1 MHSRYTFTLMPLSV
15 SPLSICFVA
24 SEVVPLSK
32 TGGLA
37 DVAGALPKQLRDD
50 LRDVRVFT
58 PFYSSIDRLAL
69 RVTQV
74 EGIQDIVLMLDGTPF
89 KFSLFEAQLPGS
101 TLPIYLIDCPA
112 FFHRA
117 TLYTL
122 HADEALR
129 FLLLQRATLESC
141 QRLKFAPHILHCND
155 WHTALLP
162 LMLKS
167 TYGWDRLFA
176 GTRSLLSIHN
186 IGYQGEFSATTIAA
200 SGLTHHIGDLEADD
214 LAHGKIVWLREG
226 IRHAHAVATVSP
238 TYAKEICTPSGGAGL
253 ESTLLARSTLPA
265 GILNGVDYHEWQPKT
280 DRYLPA
286 RYDATDLSGKA
297 RVKEALLQR
306 FNLHGEDHT
315 PLLGM
320 VSRLAQQKGFDL
332 LFDALPELL
341 QQRELS
347 VVVLGSGEAKYEEFF
362 RTLSKQ
368 FTGRIAFQQG
378 YSEEVAHWIE
388 AGSDM
393 FLMPSLYEP
402 CGLNQLYSLKYGT
415 IPIVRRTGGLAD
427 SVQHWDPDAQTGT
440 GIVFNDFDVPAVRW
454 ALHTAL
460 DLFKDRPTW
469 RRMIQN
475 GMAQDFSW
483 EHQVVEYEALYAR
496 MLSEPL
502 ARLTG

>member
-1 MHSRYTFTLMPLSV
+1 MPSSR
-15 SPLSICFVA
+15 SPMSICFVA
-24 SEVVPLSK
+24 SEIAPLSK

-37 DVAGALPKQLRDD
+37 DVAGALPRQLHAAGH
-50 LRDVRVFT
+50 DVRVFT
-58 PFYSSIDRLAL
+58 PFYSSIDRKGL
-69 RVTQV
+69 RVTAV
-74 EGIQDIVLMLDGTPF
+74 AGVQDVVVPMDGAAF
-89 KFSLFEAQLPGS
+89 KFSLYEGALPNS
-101 TLPIYLIDCPA
+101 SLPIYLIDCPA
-112 FFHRA
+112 FFHRS
-117 TLYTL
+117 TLYTFES
-122 HADEALR
+122 DEALR

-141 QRLKFAPHILHCND
+141 QRLKFAPQILHCND

-162 LMLKS
+162 LMLTT

-176 GTRSLLSIHN
+176 NTRSLLSIHN
-186 IGYQGEFSATTIAA
+186 IGYQGEFPATTIAA
-200 SGLTHHIGDLEADD
+200 SGFTHHIGDLKAED

-226 IRHAHAVATVSP
+226 IRHAHAVSTVSP
-238 TYAKEICTPSGGAGL
+238 TYAREICTPSGSAGMDAD
-253 ESTLLARSTLPA
+253 LLARSSPPV
-265 GILNGVDYHEWQPKT
+265 GILNGVDYDEWQPKT

-286 RYDATDLSGKA
+286 NYDATDLSGKA
-297 RVKEALLQR
+297 LVKQALLKRFDLQGDQR
-306 FNLHGEDHT
+306 I

-332 LFDALPELL
+332 LFDSLPEIL

-347 VVVLGSGEAKYEEFF
+347 VAVLGSGESQYEAFF
-362 RTLSKQ
+362 RGLAKQ
-368 FTGRIAFQQG
+368 FPRRVAFHQG
-378 YSEEVAHWIE
+378 YSEELAHWIE

-427 SVQHWDPDAQTGT
+427 SVQHWDAAAQTGT

-460 DLFKDRPTW
+460 DLFKDRAAW
-469 RRMIQN
+469 QRMMQS

-483 EHQVVEYEALYAR
+483 ARQVTEYEALYAK
-496 MLSEPL
+496 MLG
-502 ARLTG
+502 R